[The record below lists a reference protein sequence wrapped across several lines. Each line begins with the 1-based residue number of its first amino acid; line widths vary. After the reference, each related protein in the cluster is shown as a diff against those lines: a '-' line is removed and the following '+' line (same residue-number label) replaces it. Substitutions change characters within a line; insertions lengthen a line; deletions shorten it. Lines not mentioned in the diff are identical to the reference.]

1 MTNPPLGIFLLV
13 GSQALSYIR
22 QWRSAFGITLKLTTS
37 IYGHG
42 AFPKIDRW
50 SSRIQIR
57 ERTLQDRRSGR
68 LADIMRRFVYI
79 LRLPSKRHQ
88 LKVFRHWAKKIL
100 LRLRYSQV
108 LSKQPIESK
117 NTR

>member
-57 ERTLQDRRSGR
+57 ERTLQARRSHFPYITPKSVLAR
-68 LADIMRRFVYI
+68 LVYCKQSPLRRLITEAF
-79 LRLPSKRHQ
+79 
-88 LKVFRHWAKKIL
+88 
-100 LRLRYSQV
+100 
-108 LSKQPIESK
+108 
-117 NTR
+117 